1 MFSRDGGM
9 DMKSN
14 RTTES
19 MALKATLVILAFS
32 PCMVSTPSFAADDCE
47 FCDRGAVVSKCE
59 NPDLPANWEELY
71 EPYWECMDRELPKD
85 DPNVTMSQEP
95 DAFASQRCE
104 HLHPRID
111 FTTARS
117 IATRIAEIH
126 TTACF
131 HLIGR
136 DIVEQYRAHG
146 EGEGW
151 SELIKPPGYKIPEYA
166 FEVVFDAVTEE
177 IVDGEG
183 KPGSSLEI
191 DLYYDGDER
200 IHVNSWKTTSPTYT
214 VTSNTNRMFKNDG
227 ALMRQVA
234 PLQNLL
240 WEFEQT
246 PTKCQ
251 ITPEEIS
258 VRENETTEIN
268 LTGFTG
274 KTGPSKSFNRI
285 VVTVDK
291 GEILNGEP
299 LESDPDARVFK
310 IGDGNVSVTYAAPG
324 SCGIEGDTIHVY
336 NSCDIAKTS
345 LIPLSQTKQR
355 DEIASKRITCPASVW
370 TGTANLTLT
379 VRLDCEQSGP
389 EGPYKEREFRQ
400 HDRSSEKATMKV
412 RCSDIELADNPI
424 VVKTGGTD
432 LFVSGTHRRSI
443 DESTFSE
450 RRGSAGWHNN
460 LQTLQGNAS
469 CEVSPDALSLSFRKA
484 EMASADE
491 MRRLMEEMR
500 EATNDQDRYE
510 ELSAQLDALLNPAND
525 DASTPLKGIV
535 QYFLD
540 CPIDAKLRKVIK
552 KYRESK
558 GVVETTEEEAELE
571 IAFVGWTGE
580 FEATYLRGTEGDD
593 RIEAIYTTTI
603 PPSPSAGSSSDCP
616 QEILTFTFNLILNRE
631 PDD

>member
-1 MFSRDGGM
+1 M

-14 RTTES
+14 QTTES
-19 MALKATLVILAFS
+19 MALKATLIILAFL

-47 FCDRGAVVSKCE
+47 FGDRGAVVSKCE
-59 NPDLPANWEELY
+59 NPDMPANWEELY
-71 EPYWECMDRELPKD
+71 EPYWECMDREEPKD
-85 DPNVTMSQEP
+85 DPNVTVSQEP
-95 DAFASQRCE
+95 DVFASQRCK
-104 HLHPRID
+104 HLDPRID
-111 FTTARS
+111 FTTAMS
-117 IATRIAEIH
+117 IATRIAELH

-146 EGEGW
+146 EAEGW
-151 SELIKPPGYKIPEYA
+151 SELIKPPGYKIPEYS
-166 FEVVFDAVTEE
+166 FEVVFDSVAEE
-177 IVDGEG
+177 IVNREG
-183 KPGSSLEI
+183 KPGSSLTI

-200 IHVNSWKTTSPTYT
+200 IHVKSWKTTSPTYT
-214 VTSNTNRMFKNDG
+214 STSHTHRMFKNRD
-227 ALMRQVA
+227 ALMRQDA

-246 PTKCQ
+246 PTNCQ

-268 LTGFTG
+268 LAGFTG

-310 IGDGNVSVTYAAPG
+310 IGDGDVSVTYAAPG

-355 DEIASKRITCPASVW
+355 DEIASKQITCPASVW
-370 TGTANLTLT
+370 TGTATLTLT

-389 EGPYKEREFRQ
+389 EGPYRERQYRQ
-400 HDRSSEKATMKV
+400 HDRQSEKATMKV
-412 RCSDIELADNPI
+412 RCNDIELVDNPLE
-424 VVKTGGTD
+424 VKTGGSD
-432 LFVSGTHRRSI
+432 IFVSGTHRRSI
-443 DESTFSE
+443 DESEFLE
-450 RRGSAGWHNN
+450 WRAGGEFRRNT
-460 LQTLQGNAS
+460 LQTLRGNAS

-491 MRRLMEEMR
+491 MRRLMQEMG
-500 EATNDQDRYE
+500 EAMNDPDRYE
-510 ELSAQLDALLNPAND
+510 ELSAQLDALLNPASD

-535 QYFLD
+535 QYILD
-540 CPIDAKLRKVIK
+540 CPIDAKLRNVLKQWNGF
-552 KYRESK
+552 K
-558 GVVETTEEEAELE
+558 GVVETTEEEADLE
-571 IAFVGWTGE
+571 IAFAGWTGE

-593 RIEAIYTTTI
+593 RIEAMYTTTI
-603 PPSPSAGSSSDCP
+603 PPSPSAGSSSECP
-616 QEILTFTFNLILNRE
+616 EEILTFTFNLTLTRE
-631 PDD
+631 PED

>member
-1 MFSRDGGM
+1 
-9 DMKSN
+9 MKSN
-14 RTTES
+14 QTTES

-32 PCMVSTPSFAADDCE
+32 PLTVSTPSFAADDCE

-59 NPDLPANWEELY
+59 NPDLPANWEEKY
-71 EPYWECMDRELPKD
+71 EPYWECMERELPKD

-111 FTTARS
+111 FTTASS
-117 IATRIAEIH
+117 IATQIAEIH

-131 HLIGR
+131 HLIGT
-136 DIVEQYRAHG
+136 DIVGPYGAHG

-151 SELIKPPGYKIPEYA
+151 SELIKPPGYKIPEYS

-177 IVDGEG
+177 IVDREG
-183 KPGSSLEI
+183 KPGSSLTI

-200 IHVNSWKTTSPTYT
+200 ILVKSWKTTSPTYT
-214 VTSNTNRMFKNDG
+214 ITSHTHRMFKNSD
-227 ALMRQVA
+227 APMRQIA

-246 PTKCQ
+246 PTNCQ

-268 LTGFTG
+268 LAGFTG

-310 IGDGNVSVTYAAPG
+310 IGDGDVSVTYAAPG
-324 SCGIEGDTIHVY
+324 SCGVEGDTIRVY

-345 LIPLSQTKQR
+345 LVPLSQTKQR
-355 DEIASKRITCPASVW
+355 DEIASKQITCPASVW
-370 TGTANLTLT
+370 TGTATLTLT

-389 EGPYKEREFRQ
+389 EGPYRQKEYRQ
-400 HDRSSEKATMKV
+400 HDRQSEKATMEV
-412 RCSDIELADNPI
+412 RCSDIELVDNPI
-424 VVKTGGTD
+424 EVKTGGSD
-432 LFVSGTHRRSI
+432 IFVSGTHRRSI

-450 RRGSAGWHNN
+450 RWAGGKWLQNR

-491 MRRLMEEMR
+491 MRRLMQEMS
-500 EATNDQDRYE
+500 EATNDHDRYE
-510 ELSAQLDALLNPAND
+510 ELSSQLDALLNPASD
-525 DASTPLKGIV
+525 DARTPLKGTV

-540 CPIDAKLRKVIK
+540 CPIDAKLRKVFK
-552 KYRESK
+552 QWNGFK
-558 GVVETTEEEAELE
+558 GVVETTEDEAELE
-571 IAFVGWTGE
+571 IAFAGWTGE

-593 RIEAIYTTTI
+593 RIEAEYTTTF

-616 QEILTFTFNLILNRE
+616 EEILTFTFNLTLTRE
-631 PDD
+631 PED

>member
-1 MFSRDGGM
+1 M

-14 RTTES
+14 QTTES

-85 DPNVTMSQEP
+85 DPSVTISQEP
-95 DAFASQRCE
+95 DAFAWQRCE
-104 HLHPRID
+104 HLHPRIG
-111 FTTARS
+111 FTTAS
-117 IATRIAEIH
+117 TIATRIAELH
-126 TTACF
+126 TTTCF

-136 DIVEQYRAHG
+136 DIVEPYGVHG

-166 FEVVFDAVTEE
+166 FEVVFDGVSTEAF
-177 IVDGEG
+177 DREG
-183 KPGSSLEI
+183 NPGSTLNI
-191 DLYYDGDER
+191 DLFYDGDER
-200 IHVNSWKTTSPTYT
+200 IHVKSWRTTSTTYT
-214 VTSNTNRMFKNDG
+214 ITSNTNRMFENDD
-227 ALMRQVA
+227 ALMRQDA

-246 PTKCQ
+246 PTNCQ
-251 ITPEEIS
+251 ISPEEIS

-268 LTGFTG
+268 LAGFTG

-336 NSCDIAKTS
+336 NSCDIAKSS

-370 TGTANLTLT
+370 TGTATLTLT
-379 VRLDCEQSGP
+379 IRLDCEQSGP

-400 HDRSSEKATMKV
+400 HDKSSEKATMDV
-412 RCSDIELADNPI
+412 RCSDIELADNPMEI
-424 VVKTGGTD
+424 KAGGSD

-450 RRGSAGWHNN
+450 WRGSAGWHNN
-460 LQTLQGNAS
+460 LQTLQGSAS

-491 MRRLMEEMR
+491 MRRLMQEMH
-500 EATNDQDRYE
+500 EATNDHDRYE

-535 QYFLD
+535 QYFVD

-552 KYRESK
+552 KYSESK

-571 IAFVGWTGE
+571 IAFAGWTGE

-593 RIEAIYTTTI
+593 RIEAMYTTTI

-616 QEILTFTFNLILNRE
+616 QEILTFTFNLNLTRE
-631 PDD
+631 PED